1 MNKYKPKTTYMHKY
15 NRTNIGHSL
24 YIYTNVR
31 CIKSPQLPWTDKVLK
46 TALALPFS

>member
-1 MNKYKPKTTYMHKY
+1 MYKY

-31 CIKSPQLPWTDKVLK
+31 CIKVSQLPWTDKVLK